1 MKKPRTTAQTPPD
14 TGPAPEITTQLEQ
27 LGGLFFS
34 PIECARI
41 VGRPDLERFASELA
55 TGTSEAGQAFQ
66 RGRLQA
72 EVAVRTTLLS
82 LAKEGSMQ
90 HCKAAISL
98 MERCQEQ
105 IEEAR

>member
-1 MKKPRTTAQTPPD
+1 MKKRTAPPPD
-14 TGPAPEITTQLEQ
+14 TGPAPEIITQLEK

-55 TGTSEAGQAFQ
+55 TGASEAGQAFQ

-82 LAKEGSMQ
+82 LAKEGSMA
-90 HCKAAISL
+90 HMKTAIAL
-98 MERCQEQ
+98 MQKCQAET
-105 IEEAR
+105 EDAR